1 MFAPHSQRRSILL
14 PLVLGLSPAVACGLT
29 STNSMPDGELDE
41 VDGSRATMAAMIER
55 FAVDRGSLER
65 TYQVPMSTVGRARFE
80 RFYGDWLGALAG
92 VDFDSLDRAGQVDYL
107 LLQDLVRFQ
116 LSELGHE
123 AARDAELA
131 GLLPFAPRLVALLDE
146 RQTMQPIDSAA
157 VAEVLAQLTA
167 EVEETRS
174 AIAAGEIVAE
184 RTLAGRGA
192 RRAGELRRA
201 LGDYNRFYDRYDPDY
216 SWWARAPY
224 DTLNDGLERLGS
236 LIREKL
242 SRTDDPDAIL
252 GDPIGRDALLD
263 ALAHEWI
270 PYTPEE
276 LIEIAEQEF
285 AWCEAERLRAA
296 NDLGFGEDWRAAL
309 EHVKRLHVAPGEQ
322 PTLIRDLAQEAVDFL
337 EERELVTIP
346 ELAKESWRM
355 RMMTPERQKVNPY
368 FTGGEV
374 ISVSFPTSGM
384 THEQKLMS
392 MRGNNIHF
400 ARATVHH
407 ELIPGHHLQMFM
419 NQRYRTY
426 RRPFGT
432 PFWLEGW
439 ALYWEMLLWD
449 HEFQRSAEDRMGMLF
464 WRSHRC
470 ARIIFS
476 LSFHL
481 GRMTADEA
489 IEFLIERVGHE
500 RNNAT
505 AEVRRSVAGNYS
517 PLYQAAYM
525 LGGLQFR
532 ALHKELVEGGH
543 MTDSEL
549 HDFILTQGSIPI
561 ELLRASLT
569 FPPLVREQKPTWR
582 FYHQ

>member
-1 MFAPHSQRRSILL
+1 MSVPCSAYRSTLL
-14 PLVLGLSPAVACGLT
+14 PLLLGLAAT
-29 STNSMPDGELDE
+29 ASTAHAGSDD

-55 FAVDRGSLER
+55 FTVDRGSLER
-65 TYQVPMSTVGRARFE
+65 TLSVPMSTVRHTRFE
-80 RFYGDWLGALAG
+80 RFYGDWLRALSA
-92 VDFDSLDRAGQVDYL
+92 VDFDALDRPGQVDYL
-107 LLQDLVRFQ
+107 LLQDLLRFES
-116 LSELGHE
+116 SELEHA

-131 GLLPFAPRLVALLDE
+131 SLLPFAARLVALLDA
-146 RQTMQPIDSAA
+146 RQTMQPVDSAA
-157 VAEVLAQLTA
+157 VADVLAELTA
-167 EVEETRS
+167 EVERTRD
-174 AIAAGEIVAE
+174 AVADGELVAE

-192 RRAGELRRA
+192 RRVGELRRA
-201 LGDYNRFYDRYDPDY
+201 LSDYNRFYDRYDPDY
-216 SWWARAPY
+216 SWWARAPF
-224 DTLNDGLERLGS
+224 DTLHDGLERLAS
-236 LIREKL
+236 VIREKL
-242 SRTDDPDAIL
+242 SRTEDSDAIL
-252 GDPIGRDALLD
+252 GDPIGRAALLD
-263 ALAHEWI
+263 GLAHEWI

-296 NDLGFGEDWRAAL
+296 ADLGFGADWRAAL
-309 EHVKRLHVAPGEQ
+309 EHVKGLHVAPGDQ
-322 PTLIRDLAQEAVDFL
+322 PTLIRDLAHEAVDFL
-337 EERELVTIP
+337 EEHELVTIP

-400 ARATVHH
+400 SRATVHH

-426 RRPFGT
+426 RRVFGT

-449 HEFQRSAEDRMGMLF
+449 QGFQRSAEDRTGMLF

-532 ALHKELVEGGH
+532 ALHKELVESGR
-543 MTDSEL
+543 MTDREM
-549 HDFILTQGSIPI
+549 HDFILRQGSIPI
-561 ELLRASLT
+561 ELLRASMTDQSLS
-569 FPPLVREQKPTWR
+569 REFRPSWR
-582 FYHQ
+582 FYHH